1 MVGMD
6 ETQAFLD
13 DILPRQLRADR
24 ALHDGDPGP
33 RKALWS
39 HRDPVT
45 LLGAALAF
53 VTGAEAVH
61 AAFDEVASWFS
72 DCTEFNIEVLAAGAS
87 GDLAYTVVYENS
99 ACSVNGAPKRY
110 RLRVT
115 HGYRREDGE
124 WRIVHRHADEPPGE
138 HVFSA

>member
-1 MVGMD
+1 MD

-13 DILPRQLRADR
+13 DMLPRQLAADR

-39 HRDPVT
+39 RRDPVT
-45 LLGAALAF
+45 LLGAALAC

-61 AAFDEVASWFS
+61 RAFDEVASWFS
-72 DCTEFNIEVLAAGAS
+72 DCTAFDIEVLAAGAS
-87 GDLAYTVVYENS
+87 GDLAYTVVFERTECTVS
-99 ACSVNGAPKRY
+99 GVSKRY
-110 RLRVT
+110 ELRVT

-124 WRIVHRHADEPPGE
+124 WRIVHRHADEPPGQR
-138 HVFSA
+138 VFSA